1 MGPMR
6 YACAAILAGAIVA
19 VPASVATAGPPE
31 PTVNVTLASYYFNPN
46 PIYLAGGVPVR
57 LVFTNRAGQTHEF
70 DAPEFF
76 RSARIVS
83 GSAPEGEVE
92 LKKGQSAVVELVP
105 TRGTYKVH
113 CARPFHTLFGMTA
126 RIVVS

>member
-1 MGPMR
+1 MTPMR
-6 YACAAILAGAIVA
+6 LACAAILAGATLSL
-19 VPASVATAGPPE
+19 PASIATANPAE
-31 PTVNVTLASYYFNPN
+31 PTVNITLASYYFNPN

-76 RSARIVS
+76 RSARILS
-83 GSAPEGEVE
+83 GSASEGEVE
-92 LKKGQSAVVELVP
+92 LKKGQSTVIELVP

-113 CARPFHTLFGMTA
+113 CARPFHTMLGMTA